1 MSLLPVNGLDDAGL
15 YALAL
20 VVPGSPLVD
29 WYTGGG
35 VYLNELSITPFH
47 RNKSTL
53 EFHGLE
59 YTHMLFWKKS
69 EIH

>member
-1 MSLLPVNGLDDAGL
+1 MSLLPVKGLDDAGL
-15 YALAL
+15 YALTL

-47 RNKSTL
+47 LNKSTL

-59 YTHMLFWKKS
+59 YTHILFWKKS